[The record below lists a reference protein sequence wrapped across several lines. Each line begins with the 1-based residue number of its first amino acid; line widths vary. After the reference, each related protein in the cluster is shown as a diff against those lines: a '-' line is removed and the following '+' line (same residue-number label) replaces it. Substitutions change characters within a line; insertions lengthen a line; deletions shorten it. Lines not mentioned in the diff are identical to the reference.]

1 MVIDSFQ
8 YTQMTYKQY
17 ITFKEKHKDKLII
30 FVSHADGKL
39 PSGRSARSVMYD
51 ASQKVYVEG
60 YRAFSKGRFNGPK
73 MQIDVW
79 PEEAEKYWG
88 DKYQR

>member
-1 MVIDSFQ
+1 
-8 YTQMTYKQY
+8 
-17 ITFKEKHKDKLII
+17 
-30 FVSHADGKL
+30 
-39 PSGRSARSVMYD
+39 MYD